1 MANEGISNTHERR
14 DRPESALFAAVVIL
28 MIVAALAKVVTDL
41 LSAAHGD
48 VSGGEW
54 IARGAGMAILVIR
67 IFAALDQLQIAPV
80 IVNGL
85 FYALLAIIVGVAIL
99 PDPPRV

>member
-1 MANEGISNTHERR
+1 
-14 DRPESALFAAVVIL
+14 
-28 MIVAALAKVVTDL
+28 
-41 LSAAHGD
+41 
-48 VSGGEW
+48 
-54 IARGAGMAILVIR
+54 MAILVIG
-67 IFAALDQLQIAPV
+67 ILAALDQLQIAPV

>member
-1 MANEGISNTHERR
+1 M
-14 DRPESALFAAVVIL
+14 DRP
-28 MIVAALAKVVTDL
+28 
-41 LSAAHGD
+41 
-48 VSGGEW
+48 
-54 IARGAGMAILVIR
+54 RAGRAILVIG

-85 FYALLAIIVGVAIL
+85 FYALLAIMAASRRL